1 MMSEALK
8 GLLRIPSETGCGE
21 EYDEKYGVMPY
32 GRHVFEALKYMLDLC
47 ESLGFQTKNC
57 ENRIG
62 WAEIGEGDQLIGILA
77 HLDVVPAGND
87 WDYPPYDLTIED
99 GQMYGRGVVDDK
111 GPAFC
116 AVMAMKELLDS
127 GVPLK
132 KRVRIIFGCQEET
145 GDWLDM
151 QYYREHEELPSYG
164 FTPDADFPA
173 IYGEKGI
180 ISLYVSHPIA
190 GSGIKAAEGGNAVN
204 MVADLA
210 KIVTVNDETIQMSGV
225 SAHGSTPEAGE
236 NAITKAMEA
245 AAPKCSFAAK
255 YMDLIGYHLHGEA
268 LGLNFSD
275 KQSGKLTMN
284 VGLLKTDEEKITLG
298 IDIRY
303 PVTLKADE
311 IKKRIKETFESQG
324 FAAEITEHM
333 DPVFMDENGEVI
345 RTLIGAFREVT
356 GIEDEP
362 TVIGGGTYA
371 RAMPNI
377 VAFGPIIPGHP
388 CTEHMKNEH
397 ISEEDFEIAMKVYT
411 LALKK
416 LVIQQ

>member
-1 MMSEALK
+1 
-8 GLLRIPSETGCGE
+8 
-21 EYDEKYGVMPY
+21 
-32 GRHVFEALKYMLDLC
+32 
-47 ESLGFQTKNC
+47 
-57 ENRIG
+57 
-62 WAEIGEGDQLIGILA
+62 
-77 HLDVVPAGND
+77 
-87 WDYPPYDLTIED
+87 
-99 GQMYGRGVVDDK
+99 MYGRGVVDDK

-127 GVPLK
+127 GLPLK

-190 GSGIKAAEGGNAVN
+190 GSGIKTAEGGNAVN

-225 SAHGSTPEAGE
+225 SAHGSTPEEGE

-245 AAPKCSFAAK
+245 AALKCSFAAK

-268 LGLNFSD
+268 LGLDFSD

>member
-132 KRVRIIFGCQEET
+132 KRVRIIFGCQEEA

-268 LGLNFSD
+268 LGLDFSD

-345 RTLIGAFREVT
+345 QTLIGAFREVT

>member
-47 ESLGFQTKNC
+47 ESLGFRTKHC

-151 QYYREHEELPSYG
+151 QYYRDHEELPSYG

-180 ISLYVSHPIA
+180 LSLYVSHPIA
-190 GSGIKAAEGGNAVN
+190 GSGIKTAEGGNAVN

-225 SAHGSTPEAGE
+225 SAHGSTPEEGE

-268 LGLNFSD
+268 LGLDFSD

>member
-47 ESLGFQTKNC
+47 GSLGFRTKNC

-62 WAEIGEGDQLIGILA
+62 WAEIGEGEELIGILA

-87 WDYPPYDLTIED
+87 WDYPPYDLTIAD

-127 GVPLK
+127 GLPLK

-180 ISLYVSHPIA
+180 ITLYVSHPIT
-190 GSGIKAAEGGNAVN
+190 GSGIKTAEGGNAVN
-204 MVADLA
+204 MVADHA
-210 KIVTVNDETIQMSGV
+210 KIVTDGGQMIQTSGV
-225 SAHGSTPEAGE
+225 SAHGSTPEEGE

-245 AAPKCSFAAK
+245 AAPDCAFAAK
-255 YMDLIGYHLHGEA
+255 YMDLIGYNLHGEA
-268 LGLNFSD
+268 LGLDFSD
-275 KQSGKLTMN
+275 EQSGKLTMN
-284 VGLLKTDEEKITLG
+284 VGLLKTDEERITLG

-303 PVTLKADE
+303 PVTLKSDE
-311 IKKRIKETFESQG
+311 IKQKINETFEAQG
-324 FAAEITEHM
+324 FTAEITEHM
-333 DPVFMDENGEVI
+333 DPVFMDKNGDVI

-397 ISEEDFEIAMKVYT
+397 ISEEDFETAMKVYT

-416 LVIQQ
+416 LVQ

>member
-47 ESLGFQTKNC
+47 ESLGFLTKNC

-62 WAEIGEGDQLIGILA
+62 WAEIGEGEQLIGILA

-132 KRVRIIFGCQEET
+132 KRVRIIFGCQEEA

-225 SAHGSTPEAGE
+225 SAHGSTPEEGE

-268 LGLNFSD
+268 LGLDFSD

>member
-62 WAEIGEGDQLIGILA
+62 WAEIGEGEELIGILA

-87 WDYPPYDLTIED
+87 WDYPPYDLTIAD

-180 ISLYVSHPIA
+180 ITLYVSHPIA
-190 GSGIKAAEGGNAVN
+190 GSGIKTAEGGNAVN

-210 KIVTVNDETIQMSGV
+210 KIVTDGGQTIQTSGV
-225 SAHGSTPEAGE
+225 SAHGSTPEEGE

-245 AAPKCSFAAK
+245 AAGCAFAAK
-255 YMDLIGYHLHGEA
+255 YMDLIGYNLHGEA
-268 LGLNFSD
+268 LGLDFSD
-275 KQSGKLTMN
+275 EQSGKLTMN

-303 PVTLKADE
+303 PVTLKSDE
-311 IKKRIKETFESQG
+311 IKQKINETFETQG

-333 DPVFMDENGEVI
+333 DPVFMDKDGEVI
-345 RTLIGAFREVT
+345 STLIGAFREVT

-377 VAFGPIIPGHP
+377 VAFGPILPGHP

-397 ISEEDFEIAMKVYT
+397 ISEEDFETAMKVYT

-416 LVIQQ
+416 LVQ

>member
-32 GRHVFEALKYMLDLC
+32 GCHVFEALKYMLDLC

-132 KRVRIIFGCQEET
+132 KRVRIIFGCQEEA

-225 SAHGSTPEAGE
+225 SAHGSTPEEGE

-255 YMDLIGYHLHGEA
+255 YMDLIGSHLHGEA
-268 LGLNFSD
+268 LGLDFSD

>member
-47 ESLGFQTKNC
+47 GSLGFQTKNC

-62 WAEIGEGDQLIGILA
+62 WAEIGEGEELIGILA

-87 WDYPPYDLTIED
+87 WDYPPYELTIAD

-127 GVPLK
+127 GLPLK

-180 ISLYVSHPIA
+180 ISLYISHPIG
-190 GSGIKAAEGGNAVN
+190 GSGIKTAEGGNAVN

-210 KIVTVNDETIQMSGV
+210 EIVTDSGQKIQTSGI
-225 SAHGSTPEAGE
+225 SAHGSTPEEGE
-236 NAITKAMEA
+236 NAITKAMEE
-245 AAPKCSFAAK
+245 AAPKCAFAAK
-255 YMDLIGYHLHGEA
+255 YMDLIGYNLHGEA
-268 LGLNFSD
+268 LGLDFSD
-275 KQSGKLTMN
+275 EQSGKLTMN

-303 PVTLKADE
+303 PVTLEADK
-311 IKKRIKETFESQG
+311 IKQKIKETFEAHG

-333 DPVFMDENGEVI
+333 DPVFMDKNGEVI
-345 RTLIGAFREVT
+345 KTLIGAFREVT

-362 TVIGGGTYA
+362 AVIGGGTYA

-397 ISEEDFEIAMKVYT
+397 ISEEDFETAMKVYT
-411 LALKK
+411 IALEK
-416 LVIQQ
+416 LVL

>member
-132 KRVRIIFGCQEET
+132 KRVRIIFGCQEEA

-225 SAHGSTPEAGE
+225 SAHGSTPEEGE

-268 LGLNFSD
+268 LGLDFSD

>member
-47 ESLGFQTKNC
+47 ESLGFRTKNC

-62 WAEIGEGDQLIGILA
+62 WAEIGEGEELIGILA

-87 WDYPPYDLTIED
+87 WDYPPYDLTIAD

-127 GVPLK
+127 GLPLK

-180 ISLYVSHPIA
+180 ISLYVSHPIE
-190 GSGIKAAEGGNAVN
+190 GSGIKTAEGGNAVN

-210 KIVTVNDETIQMSGV
+210 KIVTGDNETIQRSGV
-225 SAHGSTPEAGE
+225 SAHGSTPEEGE

-245 AAPKCSFAAK
+245 AAGNCAFAAK

-268 LGLNFSD
+268 LGLDFSD
-275 KQSGKLTMN
+275 EQSGKLTMN
-284 VGLLKTDEEKITLG
+284 VGLLKTDDEKITLG

-311 IKKRIKETFESQG
+311 IKQKIKAAFEAHG

-333 DPVFMDENGEVI
+333 DPVFMDKNGDVI

-371 RAMPNI
+371 KSLKNI
-377 VAFGPIIPGHP
+377 IAFGPEKLGIDYHIHGAD
-388 CTEHMKNEH
+388 EFILVSGMEEAVLVYMEAIKNL
-397 ISEEDFEIAMKVYT
+397 
-411 LALKK
+411 LA
-416 LVIQQ
+416 I

>member
-47 ESLGFQTKNC
+47 ESLGFRTKNC

-62 WAEIGEGDQLIGILA
+62 WAEIGEGEELIGILA

-87 WDYPPYDLTIED
+87 WDYPPYDLTIAN

-127 GVPLK
+127 GLPLK

-190 GSGIKAAEGGNAVN
+190 GSGIKTAEGGNAVN

-225 SAHGSTPEAGE
+225 SAHGSTPEEGE

-255 YMDLIGYHLHGEA
+255 YMDLIGYHLHGEV
-268 LGLNFSD
+268 LGLDFSD